1 MRATVVT
8 VRAEVS
14 RRSEA
19 DQYLC
24 APGDAVIVRRGNLR
38 SIAMACPD
46 GCGENLTINLDPATG
61 AAWRLYRRRRG
72 LSLFPSVWRDT
83 GCESH
88 FIIWNNGILWCDNND
103 AEEPVTDE
111 ELEERVLSLLDVEV
125 FKSFTEIADA
135 LDEIPWGISQVCRRL
150 VRRGLVLRGPRKQAD
165 SYKLKYAEVK

>member
-8 VRAEVS
+8 VRAQVS

-19 DQYLC
+19 DQYLRE
-24 APGDAVIVRRGNLR
+24 PGDAVIVRRGNLR

-88 FIIWNNGILWCDNND
+88 FIIWNDALIWCDNHET
-103 AEEPVTDE
+103 EESYTDE
-111 ELEERVLSLLDVEV
+111 ALEGRVLSLLDTEV
-125 FKSFTEIADA
+125 FKTFSEIADA
-135 LDEIPWGISQVCRRL
+135 LDEIPWEVSRVCRRL
-150 VRRGLVLRGPRKQAD
+150 LRRNLVIRGPHARAE
-165 SYKLKYAEVK
+165 SYKLSDK